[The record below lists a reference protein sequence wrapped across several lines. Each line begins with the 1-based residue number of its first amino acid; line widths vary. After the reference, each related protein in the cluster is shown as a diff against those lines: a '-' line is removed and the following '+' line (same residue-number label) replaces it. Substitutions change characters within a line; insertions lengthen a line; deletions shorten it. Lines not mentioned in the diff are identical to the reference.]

1 MHPRDSGG
9 AGDGLWLTPA
19 QREAILAHVAAEA
32 PNEACGL
39 LSGHGGRVEQVHPGR
54 NVEASPV
61 SYLMDP
67 TEQVRILLEIE
78 AAGRELSA
86 IYHSHPAGPP
96 IPSATDVAQAY
107 YPEAVYVI
115 AAPAASG
122 WELRGFRVADGRVHE
137 VPVSTGEPDSTGV
150 GA

>member
-39 LSGHGGRVEQVHPGR
+39 LSGRGDQVGQVYPAR
-54 NVEASPV
+54 NVQASPV
-61 SYLMDP
+61 RYLMDP
-67 TEQVRILLEIE
+67 ADQVRIMLEIE
-78 AAGRELSA
+78 TAGCDLSA

-96 IPSATDVAQAY
+96 IPS
-107 YPEAVYVI
+107 
-115 AAPAASG
+115 
-122 WELRGFRVADGRVHE
+122 
-137 VPVSTGEPDSTGV
+137 
-150 GA
+150 